1 MPDVSSKV
9 PLPGMVSACERA
21 GTHARASTEPSGV
34 SEPVQGERNEKKSL
48 LSFFLF
54 LLSAVT
60 LEASEPCQPGEKA
73 SLSMCVVLGKA
84 SEAAPQSEVSLTLS
98 LSPLPSGLRQGQSPP
113 PSLSSRSFFFSFV
126 R

>member
-48 LSFFLF
+48 LSF
-54 LLSAVT
+54 
-60 LEASEPCQPGEKA
+60 
-73 SLSMCVVLGKA
+73 
-84 SEAAPQSEVSLTLS
+84 LTLCRDVRS
-98 LSPLPSGLRQGQSPP
+98 LGAMPAWREGLT
-113 PSLSSRSFFFSFV
+113 LKVRSTGESERGGTTV
-126 R
+126 